1 MKKAKDADD
10 ERTRAE
16 RREDCTSKCND
27 VRATFEPRKMYH
39 ANAAFAVG
47 TYHTNAHFRR
57 AITTKT
63 ILINAKSVTIKV
75 TLDKG
80 SHGLIIIDEVS

>member
-1 MKKAKDADD
+1 
-10 ERTRAE
+10 
-16 RREDCTSKCND
+16 
-27 VRATFEPRKMYH
+27 MYH

-75 TLDKG
+75 RVDKG
-80 SHGLIIIDEVS
+80 RHGFGSFDEKRISFLIHLNEKRSNREPV